1 MTHSKA
7 MIGVTALL
15 ATFAISSAAP
25 AAEQLP
31 DPTFVQS
38 ALVGDWWATPNI
50 KFEYRA
56 GALCGAVDGGTAQPW
71 DAILGINGI
80 TLEKG
85 ERYRLSLVVSGDPEG
100 PMRAIAQKAAEPWT
114 PEGEITRR
122 LSGKKVSASTDFQ
135 VGESHKAGQM
145 VFQLGGADKPWRFC
159 LHSASLLSGTKA
171 ATASAAAAGGTGA
184 TIRVNQTAYLPG
196 GPKRAN
202 LVRKGNA
209 RVEWTLVSASGAT
222 VANGR
227 TRANGRDNSSGLEVH
242 TIDFS
247 DFDKPGDGYRLK
259 VGGETSPP
267 FSISREAYAGLRAD
281 ALSYFYKV
289 RSGIEIKAK
298 LAGKDYARPAGHL
311 GKAPNRGDTSVGCV
325 DSRTARKVY
334 GKAWGCG
341 YKLNVEGGWYDAGD
355 FGKYVVNGGIAAAQL
370 LATYERALHYAP
382 KGSRALAD
390 GLVPIPEAGN
400 GVADILDEARW
411 ELDFLISM
419 MVPEGQPYAGM
430 AHHKVHG
437 SRWTVGP
444 ILPHRDR
451 EERVLHRPSTAAT
464 LNLAAAAAQGARVF
478 ARTNK
483 EYANWLLAAAIRAYQ
498 AAEAN
503 PKLYA
508 PSTDGSFG
516 GGDYEDNDVSDE
528 FYWAAVELY
537 LSTGDAVWLKRAKAS
552 PHWSGPVFYPD
563 GFNWRAVAG
572 LARIELASVP
582 SNLSARDLKVVR
594 ASVKK
599 AADAYLK
606 VQKKEAFGL
615 MYDPKSGFGWGS
627 NQSLIQNMI
636 VVATAYDITGDR
648 RYLHAVQ
655 ESMDYVLGRNALG
668 ISYVTGYGTTYA
680 QRQHSNMFAHATDPS
695 YPKPPK
701 GALAGGPNSKPADDY
716 AQKVLKGCAP
726 QACYV
731 DDPRSFS
738 TNEIA
743 INWNAPLTWIASFL
757 ADAK

>member
-1 MTHSKA
+1 MTHFKA
-7 MIGVTALL
+7 MIGFNTLL
-15 ATFAISSAAP
+15 TTVVIASAAP

-31 DPTFVQS
+31 DPTFGQP
-38 ALVGDWWATPNI
+38 ALVGEWWATPNI
-50 KFEYRA
+50 KLDYQA
-56 GALCGAVDGGTAQPW
+56 GALCGSIEGGTAQPW
-71 DAILGINGI
+71 DAILGINNI
-80 TLEKG
+80 KLEKG
-85 ERYRLSLVVSGDPEG
+85 EHYRLSLVVSGDPEG

-114 PEGEITRR
+114 AEGEITRR
-122 LSGKKVSASTDFQ
+122 LSAEKVSASTDFQ
-135 VGESHKAGQM
+135 VGESHKAGQLL
-145 VFQLGGADKPWRFC
+145 FQLGGADRPWRFC
-159 LHSASLLSGTKA
+159 LHAASLLSGTR
-171 ATASAAAAGGTGA
+171 TAAAAASGTNA
-184 TIRVNQTAYLPG
+184 TIMVNQTAYLPG

-209 RVEWTLVSASGAT
+209 RVDWTLVSASGAT
-222 VANGR
+222 VATGR
-227 TRANGRDNSSGLEVH
+227 TRANGRDSSSGLDVH

-247 DFDKPGDGYRLK
+247 DFDEPGDGYRLK
-259 VGGETSPP
+259 VDGETSPP
-267 FSISREAYAGLRAD
+267 FSISREAYASLRAD

-289 RSGIEIKAK
+289 RSGIEIEAK
-298 LAGKDYARPAGHL
+298 FAGRDYARPAGHL

-325 DSRTARKVY
+325 DSSTALKVY
-334 GKAWGCG
+334 GEAWGCG
-341 YKLNVEGGWYDAGD
+341 YKLNVAGGWYDAGD
-355 FGKYVVNGGIAAAQL
+355 FGKYVVNGGIATAQL
-370 LATYERALHYAP
+370 LATYERALNYGP
-382 KGSRALAD
+382 KDSRALAD
-390 GLVPIPEAGN
+390 GLVSIPETGN
-400 GVADILDEARW
+400 GVSDILDEARW

-419 MVPEGQPYAGM
+419 MVPEGQPHAGM

-437 SRWTVGP
+437 NRWTVGP

-451 EERVLHRPSTAAT
+451 EARVLHRPSTAAT
-464 LNLAAAAAQGARVF
+464 LNLAAAAAQGARLFVR
-478 ARTNK
+478 ADK
-483 EYANWLLAAAIRAYQ
+483 EYANRLLAAAIRAYQ

-516 GGDYEDNDVSDE
+516 GGDYEDDDVSDE
-528 FYWAAVELY
+528 FYWATVELY
-537 LSTGDAVWLKRAKAS
+537 LSTGDEVWLERAKAS
-552 PHWSGPVFYPD
+552 LHWSGPVFDPG
-563 GFNWRAVAG
+563 GFSWRSVAG

-582 SNLSARDLKVVR
+582 SNLPAPDLKAVR
-594 ASVKK
+594 ASVID
-599 AADAYLK
+599 AAEAYLQ

-615 MYDPKSGFGWGS
+615 MYGPESGFGWGS

-636 VVATAYDITGDR
+636 VVATAYDISGDR
-648 RYLHAVQ
+648 RYLQAVQ

-680 QRQHSNMFAHATDPS
+680 QRQHSNMFAHAIDPS
-695 YPKPPK
+695 YPKLPK